1 MKPETMSKST
11 SNLPQ
16 ALFFDLDG
24 TLLDSL
30 PGIEFSIEQS
40 FKVCGLQMRPLN
52 LPQMIGPPIA
62 TILSRAAPEAT
73 ERERVLLERAFRISY
88 DSEGWQK
95 TLPFPGSNGMLQQAF
110 ALKIPLFVVSNKP
123 RDVSVKILEREGMFP
138 FFLEVVTRDSRE
150 PSYLTKAD
158 MIEHLVHDFDLN
170 PSRCVM
176 VGDTMEDAQAAAL
189 KQVSFIWVDHGY
201 GELSPTQ
208 SIAHQIQSFSEL
220 LPMLTREFTQ

>member
-1 MKPETMSKST
+1 MSKST
-11 SNLPQ
+11 SDLPQ

-30 PGIEFSIEQS
+30 PGIAFSIEQA
-40 FKVCGLQMRPLN
+40 FKVCSLQMPPLN
-52 LPQMIGPPIA
+52 LSQMIGSPIA
-62 TILSRAAPEAT
+62 TILSCAIPEAT
-73 ERERVLLERAFRISY
+73 EVERVLLERAFRISY

-95 TLPFPGSNGMLQQAF
+95 TLAFPGSNAMLQQAF

-138 FFLEVVTRDSRE
+138 LFLEVVTRDSRE
-150 PSYLTKAD
+150 PQYLTKTQ
-158 MIEHLVHDFDLN
+158 MIEHLIHAFDLN

-189 KQVSFIWVDHGY
+189 TQVSFIWVAHGY
-201 GELSPTQ
+201 GELLPTQ
-208 SIAHQIQSFSEL
+208 SIAYQIQSFSEL

>member
-1 MKPETMSKST
+1 MSELA

-30 PGIEFSIEQS
+30 PGIAFSIEQA
-40 FKVCGLQMRPLN
+40 FKACSLQMQPLS

-73 ERERVLLERAFRISY
+73 ERERVLLEGAFRVSY
-88 DSEGWQK
+88 DAEGWQK
-95 TLPFPGSNGMLQQAF
+95 TLVFPGSTEMLEQAF

-123 RDVSVKILEREGMFP
+123 RAVSLKILERERLLP
-138 FFLEVVTRDSRE
+138 LFLEVVTRDSRE
-150 PSYLTKAD
+150 PQFLTKAH
-158 MIEHLVHDFDLN
+158 MIEHLLDGFHLN

-176 VGDTMEDAQAAAL
+176 VGDTMEDAQAATL
-189 KQVSFIWVDHGY
+189 TQVSFVWVAHGY
-201 GELSPTQ
+201 GQRAPTQ
-208 SIAHQIQSFSEL
+208 PIGYQIQSFSEL
-220 LPMLTREFTQ
+220 LPILTREFTQ